1 MSRGEVRLTSL
12 LKRIRKARWHSRP
25 IDREHNPGGETE
37 IVRRQFGA
45 GGTPA
50 GSGRALRLDPHTLPV
65 RFDARDA
72 RADGGIRQVE
82 IDRDRITL
90 RRAVRG
96 MRMAINVRVD
106 DFLGIAMREADAGW
120 MLVLVH
126 RDPSLSIPLVSC
138 EDSVE
143 IEHAAATWRDTLA
156 LPMIDEDDAQRAGPA
171 SRRRRHNV
179 IKTRRPRILMRRRCG
194 AALGAMR
201 IHRDEREIIAP
212 E

>member
-1 MSRGEVRLTSL
+1 M
-12 LKRIRKARWHSRP
+12 
-25 IDREHNPGGETE
+25 
-37 IVRRQFGA
+37 RRQFGA
-45 GGTPA
+45 GGPSA
-50 GSGRALRLDPHTLPV
+50 GSGRALRLDPLSLPV

-106 DFLGIAMREADAGW
+106 EFLGIALRATDAGW
-120 MLVLVH
+120 MLVLAH
-126 RDPSLSIPLVSC
+126 RDPSLSIPLLSS
-138 EDSVE
+138 EDNAE
-143 IEHAAATWRDTLA
+143 IERAAERWQEAFA
-156 LPMIDEDDAQRAGPA
+156 LPLIDEDDTKGTGPA

-179 IKTRRPRILMRRRCG
+179 IKTRRPRILMRRRNG
-194 AALGAMR
+194 AALATMR
-201 IHRDEREIIAP
+201 VHRDQREIIAP

>member
-1 MSRGEVRLTSL
+1 MPRGEVRLTSL
-12 LKRIRKARWHSRP
+12 LKPIPKTRWHSRS
-25 IDREHNPGGETE
+25 IDREHNPGGETK

-45 GGTPA
+45 GGPSA
-50 GSGRALRLDPHTLPV
+50 GSGRALRLDPLSLPV

-96 MRMAINVRVD
+96 MQMAINVRVD
-106 DFLGIAMREADAGW
+106 EFLGIALRATDAGW
-120 MLVLVH
+120 MLVLAH
-126 RDPSLSIPLVSC
+126 RDPSLSIPLLSSA
-138 EDSVE
+138 DNDE
-143 IEHAAATWRDTLA
+143 IERAAERWQEAFA
-156 LPMIDEDDAQRAGPA
+156 LPLIDEDDTKGTGPA

-179 IKTRRPRILMRRRCG
+179 IKTRRPRIMMRRRNG
-194 AALGAMR
+194 AAIAAMR
-201 IHRDEREIIAP
+201 VHRDEREIIAP